1 MKAAIVALLVL
12 GTLAIV
18 SVACDRAG
26 DGFKPE
32 VLN

>member
-1 MKAAIVALLVL
+1 MKAALVLLLVL
-12 GTLAIV
+12 GTLATV

-26 DGFKPE
+26 DGLKPE